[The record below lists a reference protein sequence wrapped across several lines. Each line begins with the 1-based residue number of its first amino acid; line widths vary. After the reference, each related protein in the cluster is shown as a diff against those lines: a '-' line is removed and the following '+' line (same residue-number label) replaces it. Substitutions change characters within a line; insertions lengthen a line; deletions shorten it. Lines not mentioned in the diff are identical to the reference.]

1 MRVMQLKHTLLG
13 ILTLALA
20 VSMGAGCS
28 KSKKLRVGV
37 ISGFEEEV
45 AAVAIKLAKERYGTD
60 AELVVFSDYV
70 NPNAALADGSLDVNA
85 FQHQPFLT
93 QQVKDRGYKIVPVGK
108 TFVYPIAAYS
118 KRIKSV
124 SELKDGAEVA
134 VPNDPTNLGRALL
147 LLQKQGL
154 ITLKPGSGAQASVLD
169 VAQNPK
175 KLRIVELE
183 APQLPRA
190 LPDVDL
196 AVINTNYA
204 SQIDLSPTKD
214 GLFREGSDSPYVN
227 LIVARD
233 DNKNS
238 EAVRNFVKAYQSDEV
253 YEKAKTLFQGGVI
266 KGW

>member
-1 MRVMQLKHTLLG
+1 MHLKHTVLS
-13 ILTLALA
+13 ILA
-20 VSMGAGCS
+20 VVVALTATGCG

-45 AAVAIKLAKERYGTD
+45 ASVAVKLAKERYGTD

-85 FQHQPFLT
+85 FQHRQFLD
-93 QQVKDRGYKIVPVGK
+93 QQIKDRGYKLVPVGK

-118 KRIKSV
+118 QRIKSV
-124 SELKDGAEVA
+124 AELKDGAEVA
-134 VPNDPTNLGRALL
+134 VPNDPTNLGRSLL

-154 ITLKPGSGAQASVLD
+154 LKLKPGAGAQASVLD
-169 VAQNPK
+169 VVQNPK

-214 GLFREGSDSPYVN
+214 GLFREDEDSPYVN
-227 LIVARD
+227 LVVARE
-233 DNKNS
+233 DNKDS
-238 EAVRNFVKAYQSDEV
+238 EAVRNFVKAYQSEEV
-253 YEKAKTLFQGGVI
+253 YQKAVALFQGGVI

>member
-1 MRVMQLKHTLLG
+1 MHLKHTVLS
-13 ILTLALA
+13 ILAVLLALTS
-20 VSMGAGCS
+20 VSCG

-45 AAVAIKLAKERYGTD
+45 AAVAVKLAKDRYGTE

-70 NPNAALADGSLDVNA
+70 NPNAALADGSLDANA
-85 FQHQPFLT
+85 FQHRQFLD
-93 QQVKDRGYKIVPVGK
+93 QQIKDRGYRLVPVGT

-118 KRIKSV
+118 KRIKSLA
-124 SELKDGAEVA
+124 ELREGAEVA
-134 VPNDPTNLGRALL
+134 VPNDPTNLGRSLL
-147 LLQKQGL
+147 LLEKQGL
-154 ITLKPGSGAQASVLD
+154 IKLKPGVGAQASVLD
-169 VAQNPK
+169 LVQNPK
-175 KLRIVELE
+175 RLRIVELE

-214 GLFREGSDSPYVN
+214 GLFREDRDSPYVN
-227 LIVARD
+227 LVVARE
-233 DNKNS
+233 DNKDS

-253 YEKAKTLFQGGVI
+253 YQKAVALFQGGVV